1 LEKLVGAGSGKS
13 RLRVEGYGKDGVAEA
28 GENSV
33 AAVRSRRSTRCDGT
47 QVTGSVVGVEDLPRW
62 SRAERRGQCNKGTV
76 LIKVNLFDFHLY

>member
-1 LEKLVGAGSGKS
+1 MGAGSGKS

-62 SRAERRGQCNKGTV
+62 EAVTVRRTSDDGADGGARAESLV
-76 LIKVNLFDFHLY
+76 